1 MRIVD
6 VFPFFNELDLLDIRL
21 NVLDPYVDCFILSEA
36 TKTFS
41 GLDKPLYYEENK
53 ERFKKF
59 HHKIIH
65 NIVEDTT
72 SPDLHPFER
81 DVFQKDNIKKVVL
94 ENVSDGDVIIWSD
107 IDEVPNPE
115 AIDELDS
122 YFEENTIF
130 HFAQNNC
137 MGYINLVETTG
148 LVTAMTR
155 DWDPEDTAKWL
166 GTKVFGKSIL
176 EKYSMTELRSKH
188 DSENNARISPGGWHW
203 SYVGSEGLSV
213 EDRILK
219 KLECAAHIECN
230 TPDIRSNV
238 SRVEDNKDPIGRDFA
253 NYEIVDVDETYPKYI
268 RENKEKFSNLIK
280 MEK

>member
-1 MRIVD
+1 MC
-6 VFPFFNELDLLDIRL
+6 IR
-21 NVLDPYVDCFILSEA
+21 D
-36 TKTFS
+36 
-41 GLDKPLYYEENK
+41 
-53 ERFKKF
+53 R
-59 HHKIIH
+59 
-65 NIVEDTT
+65 DTT

-115 AIDELDS
+115 AIEELDS

-155 DWDPEDTAKWL
+155 DWEPEDVPKWL

-253 NYEIVDVDETYPKYI
+253 TYEIVDVDETYPKYI
-268 RENKEKFSNLIK
+268 RENKEKFSHLIK